1 MTSTQQAPDTTMS
14 ARSELSPPLN
24 RSKNAETLPLPPP
37 PPRAALR
44 SSLSY
49 PAGALGM
56 GMADD
61 DDDDDDD
68 EAAAAALA
76 LPAAAAGGV
85 RPAGRRP
92 SAAPGCWG
100 GVHTTP
106 SAPAWRSARARVA
119 QRVAPL
125 AEHRPGG
132 QRPKQDGENEPV
144 APKWPARQRPV
155 QRAEV
160 SPPAP

>member
-1 MTSTQQAPDTTMS
+1 MTSTQQTPATTMS

-24 RSKNAETLPLPPP
+24 RSKNAETLPLPLPP
-37 PPRAALR
+37 PPRAAATAAAAL
-44 SSLSY
+44 SLSY

-61 DDDDDDD
+61 D

-76 LPAAAAGGV
+76 ATAAGGV

-92 SAAPGCWG
+92 PAALGL

-106 SAPAWRSARARVA
+106 SAPASRSACARGA

-144 APKWPARQRPV
+144 APKCPAAQRPA
-155 QRAEV
+155 QREEG